1 MKRQAVYVLGIVV
14 SLFLTACSNTTVP
27 ASSSVMQS
35 SAAPSSTVAEEKG
48 DYVNV
53 GSEASSEAPTATEE
67 QATKKAEEEA
77 KAKEQA
83 EAKAKEQAEAKAKAQ
98 SEAKAKAQS
107 EAKAKAEQ
115 QAQAQPV
122 EEVQSNQ
129 TPLDIYNAR
138 LARALELYRNDFI
151 TIDEYEKIIRDTE
164 RKYGEKMR
172 NGNHW

>member
-27 ASSSVMQS
+27 ASSSVMQT

-83 EAKAKEQAEAKAKAQ
+83 EAKAKAP
-98 SEAKAKAQS
+98 S

-151 TIDEYEKIIRDTE
+151 TIDEYEK
-164 RKYGEKMR
+164 
-172 NGNHW
+172 NHT

>member
-83 EAKAKEQAEAKAKAQ
+83 EAKAKAQSEPKAKAQ
-98 SEAKAKAQS
+98 SE
-107 EAKAKAEQ
+107 AKAEQ

>member
-77 KAKEQA
+77 KAKVQA
-83 EAKAKEQAEAKAKAQ
+83 
-98 SEAKAKAQS
+98 EAKAKAQS

>member
-83 EAKAKEQAEAKAKAQ
+83 EAKAK
-98 SEAKAKAQS
+98 AQS

-122 EEVQSNQ
+122 EELQSNQ

>member
-27 ASSSVMQS
+27 ASSSVIQS
-35 SAAPSSTVAEEKG
+35 SATPSSTVAEEKG

-77 KAKEQA
+77 KAKAQS
-83 EAKAKEQAEAKAKAQ
+83 EAKAKAQ

>member
-83 EAKAKEQAEAKAKAQ
+83 EAKAK
-98 SEAKAKAQS
+98 AQS

>member
-83 EAKAKEQAEAKAKAQ
+83 EAKAK
-98 SEAKAKAQS
+98 AQS

-122 EEVQSNQ
+122 EELQSNQ

-138 LARALELYRNDFI
+138 LARALELYRNDYI

>member
-83 EAKAKEQAEAKAKAQ
+83 EAKAKAQ
-98 SEAKAKAQS
+98 SAAKAKAQS